1 MPLMQLIYQLTGH
14 INMKDI
20 GKIYDLIASDYDSN
34 YSDERVGNIVEAENN
49 FIKEMM
55 PYKFGSLLDCGSGTG
70 LLFDLVDIKA
80 SDYTGIDASKK
91 MINIAKKKYPDIN
104 FLHSDF
110 FEYYGWYDC
119 VISLFSVPD
128 YCGIGTIKKS
138 YDLLKNNGLFV
149 STFINTKG
157 AYKKIH
163 CIQEIGIDYDPHT
176 FTFEEISQELEKV
189 GFNWYY
195 ILSIINLEDST
206 DVQKMTN
213 HLLENKHNLAKAKYF
228 FVIGEKDET

>member
-1 MPLMQLIYQLTGH
+1 
-14 INMKDI
+14 MKDI

-34 YSDERVGNIVEAENN
+34 YSDERVGNIVEAENG

-70 LLFDLVDIKA
+70 LLFDF
-80 SDYTGIDASKK
+80 
-91 MINIAKKKYPDIN
+91 AKKKYPDIN